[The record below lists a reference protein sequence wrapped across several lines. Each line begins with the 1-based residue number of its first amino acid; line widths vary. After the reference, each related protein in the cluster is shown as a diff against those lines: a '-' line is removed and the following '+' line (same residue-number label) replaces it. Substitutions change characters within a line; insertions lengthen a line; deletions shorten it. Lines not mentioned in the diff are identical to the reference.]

1 MFEKIVFNL
10 IWCLSFLNFP
20 SKLTL
25 EKTIVLS
32 LLVGIA
38 IWQKLHQAALVM
50 GGIYIV
56 YILYIFILPKDAPII
71 PSSNLDSSVEQ
82 EIFIPQIIPDSTN
95 LISTIDDVGKVDTL
109 SESVDS
115 DEVMIQTID
124 STIGF
129 KQIYEPEID
138 NPESKISV
146 LSMTVGTG
154 IINRR
159 IENPDSLFSVDTKKI
174 YCLTGIHNQNDSKVI
189 YHKWFQD
196 GILRSKIAQNI
207 GRSYQWRTWSYISI
221 NKQKIGEWKIFVEDS
236 SGVRY
241 DSLSFQIVD
250 SVKE

>member
-1 MFEKIVFNL
+1 MFNVFTDHPGL
-10 IWCLSFLNFP
+10 
-20 SKLTL
+20 L
-25 EKTIVLS
+25 EITIVLS

-95 LISTIDDVGKVDTL
+95 LISTIDDVGKVDIL
-109 SESVDS
+109 SESFDS

>member
-1 MFEKIVFNL
+1 MFNVFTDHPGL
-10 IWCLSFLNFP
+10 
-20 SKLTL
+20 L
-25 EKTIVLS
+25 EITIVLS

-50 GGIYIV
+50 GGVYIV

-71 PSSNLDSSVEQ
+71 PPSNLDSSVEQ

-221 NKQKIGEWKIFVEDS
+221 NKQKIGEWKIIVEDS

>member
-1 MFEKIVFNL
+1 MFNVFTDHPGL
-10 IWCLSFLNFP
+10 
-20 SKLTL
+20 L
-25 EKTIVLS
+25 EITIVLS

-56 YILYIFILPKDAPII
+56 YILYIFILPKDASII

-146 LSMTVGTG
+146 LSMTVGTD

-221 NKQKIGEWKIFVEDS
+221 NKQKIGKWKIFVEDS

>member
-1 MFEKIVFNL
+1 MFNVFTDHPGL
-10 IWCLSFLNFP
+10 
-20 SKLTL
+20 L
-25 EKTIVLS
+25 EITIVLS

-50 GGIYIV
+50 GGVYIV

-82 EIFIPQIIPDSTN
+82 EIFIPQIIADSTN